1 MERSLEVRTGE
12 AVAVRYELAGL
23 GSRFL
28 ALTLHLAIQI
38 AALLAIAGVLALFA
52 LPVGR
57 IVARMPGST
66 TLTALVIA
74 VVVIVKYVLF
84 FGYFIVFELAWHG
97 RTPGKRALGIRVVRD
112 EGFPVDVG
120 ATVVRNCVRIVEAG
134 LGFYGFSAIV
144 VLFSPQNKR
153 LGDYAA
159 GTIVVRESAL
169 STASLEELVAATAP
183 RDDGLTLDDRVLIDR
198 FLARRA
204 GLTDA
209 ARREIAER
217 IASRMRPKLRASFAH
232 LDDEA
237 LLEHLARP

>member
-1 MERSLEVRTGE
+1 VERSLEVRTGE

-28 ALTLHLAIQI
+28 ALTLDLAIQI

-74 VVVIVKYVLF
+74 VVVIVTYVLF

-97 RTPGKRALGIRVVRD
+97 RTPGKRALGIRVVR
-112 EGFPVDVG
+112 
-120 ATVVRNCVRIVEAG
+120 
-134 LGFYGFSAIV
+134 